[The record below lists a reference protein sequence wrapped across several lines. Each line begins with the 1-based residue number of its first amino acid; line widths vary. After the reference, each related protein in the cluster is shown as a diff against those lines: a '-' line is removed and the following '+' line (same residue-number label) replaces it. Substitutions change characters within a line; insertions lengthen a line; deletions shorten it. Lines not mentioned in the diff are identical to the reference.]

1 MQREIKFRAWNKIDE
16 EMHPWRC
23 LRRCVYNSDHVDVKD
38 TDGFG
43 RHNDI
48 FKDPHLELMQY
59 TGETDQDGKEVYEGD
74 IVEASIYNKE
84 TPQTLTVEFRYGAFV
99 IDYEDSESDCCVI
112 GAFVGTLKI
121 VGNIYE
127 GEK

>member
-16 EMHPWRC
+16 EMHPWC

-59 TGETDQDGKEVYEGD
+59 TGLKDKNGKEIYEGD
-74 IVEASIYNKE
+74 ILEFDSAGSLPPYNQFQVEWD
-84 TPQTLTVEFRYGAFV
+84 RYEGWV
-99 IDYEDSESDCCVI
+99 GYGITRDWGQWCEII
-112 GAFVGTLKI
+112 GH
-121 VGNIYE
+121 IYE
-127 GEK
+127 VAK